1 MAEARVYPE
10 RPLIQMFLAGYE
22 QGAWKDATLN
32 WIEET
37 QENAVE
43 VIATRSDRKTLA
55 LEHTLIELFVG
66 EKYDSTI
73 FTDAFEPRIEKNPE
87 FTIPGRALK
96 VMIPVGALVG
106 IKDRD
111 AAGEALLTW
120 MRANHA
126 SIPPGDSEQTIMVGS
141 SVLLKVK
148 FQSDGSGGNE
158 GYCWLARCDKPGNMD
173 KIVEKAIK
181 RKVPKLVRTPADK
194 RILLLQREHITM
206 GDTEILK
213 LIEKF
218 APDYPDIA
226 KVDEVWSANTSIMES
241 DGWVYLSRLHRGP
254 TQIMRFHNGVLRYRR
269 DDVLGINE
277 SVELEVG

>member
-10 RPLIQMFLAGYE
+10 RPLIQMFLAGYD
-22 QGAWKDATLN
+22 QGVWKDATLN
-32 WIEET
+32 WVEET

-43 VIATRSDRKTLA
+43 VIATRSDGKTVA

-73 FTDAFEPRIEKNPE
+73 FTGAFEPRIEKNPE
-87 FTIPGRALK
+87 FIIPGRALN

-120 MRANHA
+120 MRASHA
-126 SIPPGDSEQTIMVGS
+126 SIPPGDSELTIMVGG
-141 SVLLKVK
+141 SVPLKVK
-148 FQSDGSGGNE
+148 FKSDDSGGDV
-158 GYCWLARCDKPGNMD
+158 GYCWLARCDKPGNID

-181 RKVPKLVRTPADK
+181 RKVPKLVRTQADK
-194 RILLLQREHITM
+194 SILLLQREHITM
-206 GDTEILK
+206 GDTEILD

-226 KVDEVWSANTSIMES
+226 QVDEIWFVNTSIMES
-241 DGWVYLSRLHRGP
+241 EGWVYLSRLHRGP
-254 TQIMRFHNGVLRYRR
+254 TQIMRFHNGVLKHRR
-269 DDVLGINE
+269 DDALGINE
-277 SVELEVG
+277 NVN